1 MGLFNKA
8 SIVMTPNGVKAGKV
22 YSVKPSDGDGDFT
35 FSRAT
40 VANKEA
46 SNGLIQ
52 ETAVNVPRLDY
63 SDGTCPALLLEPQST
78 NLITYPLSFPNNYWA
93 KSKASI
99 EGDAST
105 ATNEVILNGGFAGST
120 ANWGFGAGWAYG
132 ANNIIAT
139 ATSSNLQQNSVVF
152 NNTKTYKITIDISG
166 WTSGSISRLQ
176 IGGESVPNTAIDS
189 NGSHVF
195 YHNPTVNSTQNLYIV
210 VSGFSAT
217 IDNISIKEVQGFVS
231 PDGTSNAYKLVED
244 TSNGNHSIYSANTT
258 VTLGVQHTISFY
270 VKKGNRDRLRIDGGY
285 RLDIDA
291 TFDLGLLTSTGG
303 GKIDSLGSD
312 WYRLS
317 ASGVGEISTGATN
330 AFIYLLDDNG
340 TQSYQGDGT
349 SGIYIYGAQLEALPY
364 ATSLMLPAVEGSIVT
379 RVADSCTNSGTPSD
393 FGSAEGVLYA
403 EIANIT
409 NGQDSRISI
418 SDGTLSNRASFAF
431 APTANEA
438 YCLVRFNGVQV
449 IQNLNLDLGF
459 SQTNFT
465 KVAVKYKSGQSSLF
479 VNGVKV
485 ISSSVTFSPTS
496 SDFTLSISG
505 ATGVPF
511 YGKVRGVQVYKEAL
525 TDTELYDLTKPLYS
539 TFDVMTNDLQY
550 DTI

>member
-78 NLITYPLSFPNNYWA
+78 NLITYPISFFNSYWT

-99 EGDAST
+99 QGSPIGDELVVNGSL
-105 ATNEVILNGGFAGST
+105 ATDL
-120 ANWGFGAGWAYG
+120 
-132 ANNIIAT
+132 
-139 ATSSNLQQNSVVF
+139 
-152 NNTKTYKITIDISG
+152 SG
-166 WTSGSISRLQ
+166 WSLTTPTGVTVEWTPSGMHIITDGTGGGASQSILTVGTTYVVDFDYEAVSGSLKLDSVINGLSETKHYRKVFVATQSPLTFYRQSGAAEGYISNV
-176 IGGESVPNTAIDS
+176 SV
-189 NGSHVF
+189 
-195 YHNPTVNSTQNLYIV
+195 
-210 VSGFSAT
+210 
-217 IDNISIKEVQGFVS
+217 KEVQGFVS
-231 PDGTSNAYKLVED
+231 PDGTSNAYKLVEGIND
-244 TSNGNHSIYSANTT
+244 GNHSIYSANTT

-270 VKKGNRDRLRIDGGY
+270 VKKGNRDRLRIEGGY

-364 ATSLMLPAVEGSIVT
+364 ATSLMLPAVEGSTVT